1 MKDFDYW
8 KRHGIH
14 ILLKKQNSYH
24 SSDQNL
30 QHFIWVY
37 FAYTNVN

>member
-14 ILLKKQNSYH
+14 ILLKKQNSIIH
-24 SSDQNL
+24 QTKLL
-30 QHFIWVY
+30 QHFTWVY
-37 FAYTNVN
+37 FVYTNVN